1 MKYLAWFGGV
11 LITVLASVYIVA
23 FTSFGNSLLQPTIE
37 SKIQEQTKLD
47 SKLTTFSFN
56 MSEFEILLELSK
68 SNTVSIKGTYSLFSQ
83 AFNITYLVEMNA
95 VQELKSITNAP
106 LKGRV
111 FTNGTIKGNT
121 AFMSVDGVSDIA
133 KSDTTYHIELTE
145 FNPTSIIAK
154 VKKANLLSLL
164 ELGGQK
170 PYASA
175 DIDLDVNFKNI
186 TPHALDGDIL
196 LQTHKGKIDT
206 KLMKSDFDV
215 VIPITAFNMN
225 LEAKLKRDDIKYV
238 YKLNSNLAKITSSGV
253 VTPEPLTLDVKY
265 GVNIEELAVLKPI
278 TNADVRGAF
287 KLDGTAKGT
296 KESLKVNG
304 KSDVASSDTAFN
316 ITLKDFK
323 PATIKATVKH
333 LKLQK
338 LLYMVKQPHYTDGNL
353 FLNVDISDARA
364 DTLKGTVV
372 SKIENGLLDSAYMS
386 KTYEFKSKM
395 PKTTFNMKTTTK
407 LNGSVADTKVDFNSN
422 LATLDVK
429 QARFNMRDSSIVTD
443 YLVNVKSLDKLF
455 FVSQRHLRGGIS
467 VNGEFKKAKDLD
479 LTIHSKVAGG
489 KIDAALHNDD
499 FHADLKSIQTLD
511 ALHILMYPEVFKSSL
526 IGTLDYNLV
535 KEKGV
540 MKADLVDGKFTKN
553 QMLTLIKQY
562 AHVDLYKER
571 FKGNVRAD
579 INKENIVA
587 SLDLKSNK
595 SSLKTKNTKLNSKTK
610 KINSKIDINA
620 NGNPIVITL
629 TGNAASPKV
638 KVDAEKLI
646 KKEAE
651 KAVKKE
657 LGKFLNGLFK

>member
-1 MKYLAWFGGV
+1 MKYLAWLIGV
-11 LITVLASVYIVA
+11 LTTVFVAVYIVA
-23 FTSFGNSLLQPTIE
+23 FTSFGNGLLQPKIE
-37 SKIQEQTKLD
+37 SKIQELTKLE
-47 SKLTTFSFN
+47 SKLTTFSLN

-68 SNTVSIKGTYSLFSQ
+68 NNNISLKGTYSLFSQ
-83 AFNITYLVEMNA
+83 AFDIAYSVEIKEIE
-95 VQELKSITNAP
+95 ELKSLTNAP
-106 LKGRV
+106 LKGKV
-111 FTNGTIKGNT
+111 FTNGTIKGNA
-121 AFMSVDGVSDIA
+121 AFLTVDGVSDIA
-133 KSDTTYHIELTE
+133 KSDTSYHIELTDL
-145 FNPTSIIAK
+145 NPTSIIAK
-154 VKKANLLSLL
+154 VDKANLLSLL

-175 DIDLDVNFKNI
+175 DIDLDINFKNI
-186 TPHALDGDIL
+186 TPHALDGNIL

-215 VIPITAFNMN
+215 VIPRTAFNMN
-225 LEAKLKRDDIKYV
+225 LDAKLKGDDVDYK
-238 YKLNSNLAKITSSGV
+238 YKLNSNFAKITSSGTI
-253 VTPEPLTLDVKY
+253 TPQPLTLDVNY
-265 GVNIEELAVLKPI
+265 GLNIEELAVLKPI

-296 KESLKVNG
+296 KESLKVNA
-304 KSDVASSDTAFN
+304 KSDVAGSDTAFN

-323 PATIKATVKH
+323 PATVNATIKH

-338 LLYMVKQPHYTDGNL
+338 ILYMVKQPHYTDGNL
-353 FLNVDISDARA
+353 FLDIDISDARV
-364 DTLKGTVV
+364 DTLKGVV
-372 SKIENGLLDSAYMS
+372 ATRVENGLLDSNYIT

-422 LATLDVK
+422 LATLDVR
-429 QARFNMRDSSIVTD
+429 QARFNMKDASIVTD
-443 YLVNVKSLDKLF
+443 YLVNVKSLDRLF

-526 IGTLDYNLV
+526 VGALDYNLAQ
-535 KEKGV
+535 EKGI
-540 MKADLVDGKFTKN
+540 MKADLIDGRFTKN

-562 AHVDLYKER
+562 AHTDLYKER
-571 FKGNVRAD
+571 FKGDVRAD

-587 SLDLKSNK
+587 SLSLKSNR
-595 SSLKTKNTKLNSKTK
+595 SSIKTKNTKLNSKTK
-610 KINSKIDINA
+610 KIHSKIDIDA

-629 TGNAASPKV
+629 TGNATSPKV
-638 KVDAEKLI
+638 KIDAEKLI

-651 KAVKKE
+651 KAITKE
-657 LGKFLNGLFK
+657 LNNFLKKLF

>member
-1 MKYLAWFGGV
+1 MKYLAWFSGFF
-11 LITVLASVYIVA
+11 ITVLVAVYILA
-23 FTSFGNSLLQPTIE
+23 FTSFGNGLLQPTIE
-37 SKIQEQTKLD
+37 SKIQEQTKLE
-47 SKLTTFSFN
+47 SKLTTFSLN
-56 MSEFEILLELSK
+56 MSEFEILLELSE
-68 SNTVSIKGTYSLFSQ
+68 SNSITVKGTYSLFSQ
-83 AFNITYLVEMNA
+83 AFDITYSVEMKA
-95 VQELKSITNAP
+95 LEELKSLTNAE
-106 LKGRV
+106 LKGKL
-111 FTNGTIKGNT
+111 FTDGTIRGNS
-121 AFMSVDGVSDIA
+121 AFLTVDGVSDIA

-170 PYASA
+170 PYATA
-175 DIDLDVNFKNI
+175 DIDLDINLKNI

-196 LQTHKGKIDT
+196 LQTYKGKIDT

-215 VIPITAFNMN
+215 VIPKTAFNMN
-225 LEAKLKRDDIKYV
+225 LDAKLKGDDVEYKYI
-238 YKLNSNLAKITSSGV
+238 LNSNLAKITSSGT
-253 VTPEPLTLDVKY
+253 VTPAPLALDVKY
-265 GVNIEELAVLKPI
+265 GLNIEELAVLRPI

-287 KLDGTAKGT
+287 KLNGTAKGT
-296 KESLKVNG
+296 KDNLGVNG
-304 KSDVASSDTAFN
+304 SSDVAGSDTAFN
-316 ITLKDFK
+316 IMLKDFK
-323 PATIKATVKH
+323 PATVKATIKH

-338 LLYMVKQPHYTDGNL
+338 LLYMVKQPHYTDGNF
-353 FLNVDISDARA
+353 FLNVDISDAKA

-372 SKIENGLLDSAYMS
+372 STVENGLLDSAYLT

-395 PKTTFNMKTTTK
+395 PRTTYNMKTTTK
-407 LNGSVADTKVDFNSN
+407 LNGNFADTKVDFNSN

-429 QARFNMRDSSIVTD
+429 QARFNVKDSSIVTD
-443 YLVNVKSLDKLF
+443 YLVNVKSLDRLF
-455 FVSQRHLRGGIS
+455 FISQRHLRGGIS
-467 VNGEFKKAKDLD
+467 LNGEFKKAKDLD

-526 IGTLDYNLV
+526 VGTLDYNLAQ
-535 KEKGV
+535 EKGV
-540 MKADLVDGKFTKN
+540 MKADLLDGKFTEN
-553 QMLTLIKQY
+553 QMLSLIKQY
-562 AHVDLYKER
+562 AKTDLYKEQ
-571 FKGNVRAD
+571 FKGKVTAD

-595 SSLKTKNTKLNSKTK
+595 SSISTKNTKLNSKTK

-620 NGNPIVITL
+620 NGNPVVIKL
-629 TGNAASPKV
+629 TGNAASPKI
-638 KVDAEKLI
+638 KIDAKDLI

-657 LGKFLNGLFK
+657 LNNFFKKLF

>member
-11 LITVLASVYIVA
+11 LITILAAVYIVA
-23 FTSFGNSLLQPTIE
+23 FTPFGNGLLKPTIE
-37 SKIQEQTKLD
+37 SKIQQQTKLE
-47 SKLTTFSFN
+47 SKLTTFSLN
-56 MSEFEILLELSK
+56 MSEFEIVLELSK
-68 SNTVSIKGTYSLFSQ
+68 NNNISIKGTYSLFSQ
-83 AFNITYLVEMNA
+83 AFDMTYSVEMKA
-95 VQELKSITNAP
+95 LQELKSLTNAQ

-111 FTNGTIKGNT
+111 FTNGTIRGDA
-121 AFMSVDGVSDIA
+121 AFITIDGVSDIA
-133 KSDTTYHIELTE
+133 KSDTSYHIELTE

-215 VIPITAFNMN
+215 VIPRTAFNMN
-225 LEAKLKRDDIKYV
+225 LDAKLKGDDVNYV
-238 YKLNSNLAKITSSGV
+238 YKLNSNLAKITSSGTI
-253 VTPEPLTLDVKY
+253 TPQPLTLDVKY
-265 GVNIEELAVLKPI
+265 GLNIEELAVLKPI

-287 KLDGTAKGT
+287 KLNGTAKGT
-296 KESLKVNG
+296 KDNLKVNG
-304 KSDVASSDTAFN
+304 KSDVASSETAFN

-323 PATIKATVKH
+323 PATVNATVKH

-353 FLNVDISDARA
+353 FLDIDISDARA
-364 DTLKGTVV
+364 DTLKGLVV
-372 SKIENGLLDSAYMS
+372 SRVENGLLDSKYMS

-422 LATLDVK
+422 LVTLDVK
-429 QARFNMRDSSIVTD
+429 QARFNMKDGSIATD
-443 YLVNVKSLDKLF
+443 YLVNVKSLERLF

-479 LTIHSKVAGG
+479 LTIHSKIAGG
-489 KIDAALHNDD
+489 KIDATLHNDD
-499 FHADLKSIQTLD
+499 FHTDLKSIQTLD
-511 ALHILMYPEVFKSSL
+511 ALHILMYPEVFKSTL
-526 IGTLDYNLV
+526 VGTLDYNLA

-562 AHVDLYKER
+562 AHTDLYKER
-571 FKGNVRAD
+571 FKGNVKAD
-579 INKENIVA
+579 IKKENIVA

-595 SSLKTKNTKLNSKTK
+595 SSIKTKNTKLNSKTK

-629 TGNAASPKV
+629 TGNVTSPKV
-638 KVDAEKLI
+638 KIDAEKLI

-651 KAVKKE
+651 KAITKE
-657 LGKFLNGLFK
+657 LNNFFKKLF

>member
-11 LITVLASVYIVA
+11 LITILAAVYIVA
-23 FTSFGNSLLQPTIE
+23 FTPFGNGLLKPTIE
-37 SKIQEQTKLD
+37 SKIQQQTKLE
-47 SKLTTFSFN
+47 SKLTTFSLN
-56 MSEFEILLELSK
+56 MSEFEIVLELSK
-68 SNTVSIKGTYSLFSQ
+68 NNNISIKGTYSLFSQ
-83 AFNITYLVEMNA
+83 AFDMTYSVEVKA
-95 VQELKSITNAP
+95 LQELKSLTNAQ

-111 FTNGTIKGNT
+111 FTNGTIRGDAT
-121 AFMSVDGVSDIA
+121 FITIDGVSDIA
-133 KSDTTYHIELTE
+133 KSDTSYHIELTE

-215 VIPITAFNMN
+215 VIPRTAFNMN
-225 LEAKLKRDDIKYV
+225 LDAKLKGDDVNYV
-238 YKLNSNLAKITSSGV
+238 YKLNSNLAKITSSGTI
-253 VTPEPLTLDVKY
+253 TPQPLTLDVKY
-265 GVNIEELAVLKPI
+265 GLNIEELAVLKPI

-287 KLDGTAKGT
+287 KLNGTAKGT
-296 KESLKVNG
+296 KDNLKVNG
-304 KSDVASSDTAFN
+304 KSDVASSETAFN

-323 PATIKATVKH
+323 PATVNATVKH

-353 FLNVDISDARA
+353 FLDIDISDARA
-364 DTLKGTVV
+364 DTLKGLVV
-372 SKIENGLLDSAYMS
+372 SRVENGLLDSKYMS

-429 QARFNMRDSSIVTD
+429 QARFNMRDGSIATD
-443 YLVNVKSLDKLF
+443 YLVNVKSLERLF

-479 LTIHSKVAGG
+479 LTIHSKIAGG
-489 KIDAALHNDD
+489 KIDATLHNDD
-499 FHADLKSIQTLD
+499 FHTDLKSIQTLD
-511 ALHILMYPEVFKSSL
+511 ALHILMYPEIFKSTL
-526 IGTLDYNLV
+526 VGTLDYNLA

-562 AHVDLYKER
+562 AHTDLYKER
-571 FKGNVRAD
+571 FKGNVKAD
-579 INKENIVA
+579 IKKENIVA

-595 SSLKTKNTKLNSKTK
+595 SSIKTKNTKLNSKTK

-629 TGNAASPKV
+629 TGNATSPKV
-638 KVDAEKLI
+638 KIDAEKLI

-657 LGKFLNGLFK
+657 LNNFFKKLF

>member
-11 LITVLASVYIVA
+11 LITILAAVYIVA
-23 FTSFGNSLLQPTIE
+23 FTPFGNGLLKPTIE
-37 SKIQEQTKLD
+37 SKIQQQTKLE
-47 SKLTTFSFN
+47 SKLTTFSLN
-56 MSEFEILLELSK
+56 MSEFEIVLELSK
-68 SNTVSIKGTYSLFSQ
+68 NNNISIKGTYSLFSQ
-83 AFNITYLVEMNA
+83 AFDMTYSVEVKA
-95 VQELKSITNAP
+95 LQELKSLTNAP

-111 FTNGTIKGNT
+111 FTNGTIRGDA
-121 AFMSVDGVSDIA
+121 AFITIDGVSDIA
-133 KSDTTYHIELTE
+133 KSDTSYHIELTE

-215 VIPITAFNMN
+215 VIPRTAFNMN
-225 LEAKLKRDDIKYV
+225 LDAKLKGDDVNYV
-238 YKLNSNLAKITSSGV
+238 YKLNSNLAKITSSGTI
-253 VTPEPLTLDVKY
+253 TPQPLTLDVKY
-265 GVNIEELAVLKPI
+265 GLNIEELAVLKPI

-287 KLDGTAKGT
+287 KLNGTAKGT
-296 KESLKVNG
+296 KDNLKVNG
-304 KSDVASSDTAFN
+304 KSDVASSETAFN
-316 ITLKDFK
+316 ITFKHFK
-323 PATIKATVKH
+323 PATVNATVKH

-353 FLNVDISDARA
+353 FLDIDISDARA
-364 DTLKGTVV
+364 DTLKGLVV
-372 SKIENGLLDSAYMS
+372 SRVENGLLDSKYMS

-422 LATLDVK
+422 LVTLDVK
-429 QARFNMRDSSIVTD
+429 QARFNMRDGSIATD
-443 YLVNVKSLDKLF
+443 YLVNVKSLERLF

-479 LTIHSKVAGG
+479 LTIHSKIAGG
-489 KIDAALHNDD
+489 KIDATLHNDD
-499 FHADLKSIQTLD
+499 FHTDLKSIQTLD
-511 ALHILMYPEVFKSSL
+511 ALHILMYPEIFKSTL
-526 IGTLDYNLV
+526 VGTLDYNLA

-562 AHVDLYKER
+562 AHTDLYKER
-571 FKGNVRAD
+571 FKGNVKAD
-579 INKENIVA
+579 IEKENIVA
-587 SLDLKSNK
+587 SLDLKSNR
-595 SSLKTKNTKLNSKTK
+595 SSIKTKNTKLNSKTK

-629 TGNAASPKV
+629 TGNATSPKV
-638 KVDAEKLI
+638 KIDAEKLI

-657 LGKFLNGLFK
+657 LNNFFKKLF

>member
-1 MKYLAWFGGV
+1 MKYLAWFSGV
-11 LITVLASVYIVA
+11 IVTILAAVYIVA
-23 FTSFGNSLLQPTIE
+23 FTPFGNSLLQPTIE
-37 SKIQEQTKLD
+37 SKIQEQTKLK
-47 SKLTTFSFN
+47 SKLTIFSLN

-68 SNTVSIKGTYSLFSQ
+68 SNNISIKGTYSLFSQ
-83 AFNITYLVEMNA
+83 AFDIAYLVEIKEIE
-95 VQELKSITNAP
+95 ELKSLTNAP
-106 LKGRV
+106 LKGKV
-111 FTNGTIKGNT
+111 FTNGTIKGDA
-121 AFMSVDGVSDIA
+121 AFITVDGVSDIA
-133 KSDTTYHIELTE
+133 KSDTSYHIELTE

-175 DIDLDVNFKNI
+175 DIDLDINFKNI

-215 VIPITAFNMN
+215 TIPKTAFNMN
-225 LEAKLKRDDIKYV
+225 LKAKLQGDNVNYS
-238 YKLNSNLAKITSSGV
+238 YKLNSNLAKITSLGTI
-253 VTPEPLTLDVKY
+253 TPQPLTLDVKY

-287 KLDGTAKGT
+287 KLNGTAKGT
-296 KESLKVNG
+296 KKSLKVNG
-304 KSDVASSDTAFN
+304 KSNVASSDTAFN
-316 ITLKDFK
+316 IMLKDFK
-323 PATIKATVKH
+323 PATINATIKH

-364 DTLKGTVV
+364 ETLKGTVV
-372 SKIENGLLDSAYMS
+372 SKIQNGLLDSTYMTKS
-386 KTYEFKSKM
+386 YKFKSKM
-395 PKTTFNMKTTTK
+395 PRTTFNMKTTTK

-429 QARFNMRDSSIVTD
+429 QARFNMKDSSVVSD
-443 YLVNVKSLDKLF
+443 YLVNVKSLDRVF
-455 FVSQRHLRGGIS
+455 FATQRHLRGGIS
-467 VNGEFKKAKDLD
+467 INGEFKKAKDLD
-479 LTIHSKVAGG
+479 LSIHTKVAGG

-499 FHADLKSIQTLD
+499 FHADLKSIQTLE

-526 IGTLDYNLV
+526 IGTLDYNLA

-540 MKADLVDGKFTKN
+540 VNADLLDGKFTEN

-562 AHVDLYKER
+562 AHIDLYKER
-571 FKGNVRAD
+571 FKGNLKAD
-579 INKENIVA
+579 MNKENIVA

-595 SSLKTKNTKLNSKTK
+595 SSIKTKNTKLNSKTK

-629 TGNAASPKV
+629 SGNAASPKV
-638 KVDAEKLI
+638 KIDAEKLI
-646 KKEAE
+646 KKKAE

>member
-1 MKYLAWFGGV
+1 MKYLAWLSGI
-11 LITVLASVYIVA
+11 LITVVVAVYVVA
-23 FTSFGNSLLQPTIE
+23 FTSLGNSLLQPTIE
-37 SKIQEQTKLD
+37 SKIQEQTKLE
-47 SKLTTFSFN
+47 SKLTTFSLS

-68 SNTVSIKGTYSLFSQ
+68 SNKISIKGTYSLFSQ
-83 AFNITYLVEMNA
+83 AFDVTYSVEIKA
-95 VQELKSITNAP
+95 VEELKSLTNAE
-106 LKGRV
+106 LKGKV
-111 FTNGTIKGNT
+111 FTNGTIKGSA
-121 AFMSVDGVSDIA
+121 AFITIDGVSDIA
-133 KSDTTYHIELTE
+133 KSDTAYHIELTK

-175 DIDLDVNFKNI
+175 DIDLDINFKNI

-215 VIPITAFNMN
+215 TIPSTAFNMN
-225 LEAKLKRDDIKYV
+225 LDAKLKGDNVDYR
-238 YKLNSNLAKITSSGV
+238 YKLNSNLAKITSSGTI
-253 VTPEPLTLDVKY
+253 TPKPLTLDVKY

-287 KLDGTAKGT
+287 KLNGTAKGT
-296 KESLKVNG
+296 KNSLKVNG

-323 PATIKATVKH
+323 PETINATVKH

-338 LLYMVKQPHYTDGNL
+338 LLYMLEQPHYTDGNL
-353 FLNVDISDARA
+353 FLNVDISDARSE
-364 DTLKGTVV
+364 TLKGTVV
-372 SKIENGLLDSAYMS
+372 SRVENGLLDSKYMS

-395 PKTTFNMKTTTK
+395 PKTTFDMKTTTK
-407 LNGSVADTKVDFNSN
+407 LNGSLADTKVDFNSN

-429 QARFNMRDSSIVTD
+429 QARFNMSDSSIVTD

-489 KIDAALHNDD
+489 KIDAKLHNDD
-499 FHADLKSIQTLD
+499 FHANLKSLKTLD
-511 ALHILMYPEVFKSSL
+511 ALHMLIYPQVFKSTL
-526 IGTLDYNLV
+526 NGTLDYNLA

-540 MKADLVDGKFTKN
+540 MKADLTNGKFTKN

-562 AHVDLYKER
+562 THIDLYKER
-571 FKGNVRAD
+571 FKGDVKAD

-587 SLDLKSNK
+587 SLNLKSNK
-595 SSLKTKNTKLNSKTK
+595 SSINTKNTKLNSKTK

-629 TGNAASPKV
+629 TGNASSPKV
-638 KVDAEKLI
+638 KINAEKLI

-657 LGKFLNGLFK
+657 LNKLFKGLFK

>member
-1 MKYLAWFGGV
+1 MKYLAWFSG
-11 LITVLASVYIVA
+11 LIITIVAVVYIVA
-23 FTSFGNSLLQPTIE
+23 FTSFGNNLLKPIIE
-37 SKIQEQTKLD
+37 SKIQEETKLD
-47 SKLTTFSFN
+47 SKLKTFSLN

-68 SNTVSIKGTYSLFSQ
+68 SNNISIKGTYSLFSQ
-83 AFNITYLVEMNA
+83 VFDITYLVKIKDIE
-95 VQELKSITNAP
+95 ELKSLTNAP
-106 LKGRV
+106 LKGKI
-111 FTNGTIKGNT
+111 FTNGIIKGDA
-121 AFMSVDGVSDIA
+121 AFITVDGISDIA

-145 FNPTSIIAK
+145 LNPTSIIAK

-164 ELGGQK
+164 ELAGQK
-170 PYASA
+170 LYASA

-206 KLMKSDFDV
+206 KLMKRDFNV
-215 VIPITAFNMN
+215 TIPSTAFNMN
-225 LEAKLKRDDIKYV
+225 LDAKLKGDDINYR
-238 YKLNSNLAKITSSGV
+238 YKLNSNLAKIISSGTI
-253 VTPEPLTLDVKY
+253 TPQPLTLDVKY

-296 KESLKVNG
+296 KESLIVNG
-304 KSDVASSDTAFN
+304 ISDVASSDTAFN
-316 ITLKDFK
+316 IKLKNFK
-323 PATIKATVKH
+323 PATIKARVKH

-338 LLYMVKQPHYTDGNL
+338 VLYMVKQPHYTDGNL
-353 FLNVDISDARA
+353 FLDVDISDARA
-364 DTLKGTVV
+364 DTLKGVV
-372 SKIENGLLDSAYMS
+372 ASRVENGLLDSKYMS

-443 YLVNVKSLDKLF
+443 YLVNVKSLDRLF

-479 LTIHSKVAGG
+479 LSIHSKVAGG

-511 ALHILMYPEVFKSSL
+511 ALYILMYPEVFKSSL
-526 IGTLDYNLV
+526 IGTLDYNLA

-540 MKADLVDGKFTKN
+540 MKADLIDGKFTKN
-553 QMLTLIKQY
+553 QMLSLIKKY
-562 AHVDLYKER
+562 AHVDLYKEK

-579 INKENIVA
+579 INKEKIVA
-587 SLDLKSNK
+587 SLDLKSNR
-595 SSLKTKNTKLNSKTK
+595 SSINTKNTKLNSKTK

-620 NGNPIVITL
+620 DGNPIVITL
-629 TGNAASPKV
+629 TGNAISPKV
-638 KVDAEKLI
+638 KIDAEKLI

>member
-11 LITVLASVYIVA
+11 LVTILAVVYIVA
-23 FTSFGNSLLQPTIE
+23 FTSFGNGLLKPTIE
-37 SKIQEQTKLD
+37 SKIQEQTKLE
-47 SKLTTFSFN
+47 SKLTTFSLN
-56 MSEFEILLELSK
+56 MSEFDILLELSK
-68 SNTVSIKGTYSLFSQ
+68 SNTISIKGEYSLFSQ
-83 AFNITYLVEMNA
+83 AFDIRYSVEMKA
-95 VQELKSITNAP
+95 IEELKSLTKAP
-106 LKGRV
+106 LKGKI
-111 FTNGTIKGNT
+111 FTNGTIKGDS
-121 AFMSVDGVSDIA
+121 AFINIDGVSDLA

-186 TPHALDGDIL
+186 TPHALDGNIL
-196 LQTHKGKIDT
+196 LQTQHGEIDT
-206 KLMKSDFDV
+206 KLMKNDFNV
-215 VIPITAFNMN
+215 TIPKTAFSMN
-225 LEAKLKRDDIKYV
+225 LDASLNGDDVEYR
-238 YKLNSNLAKITSSGV
+238 YFLNSNLAKISSSGNII
-253 VTPEPLTLDVKY
+253 PEPLAIDVKY
-265 GVNIEELAVLKPI
+265 GVNVEELAVLKPI

-287 KLDGTAKGT
+287 KLSGTAKGA
-296 KESLKVNG
+296 KESLKVHG
-304 KSDVASSDTAFN
+304 KSDVAGSNTAFEA
-316 ITLKDFK
+316 TLKDFK
-323 PATIKATVKH
+323 PATLNATVKH

-364 DTLKGTVV
+364 ESLKGTVV
-372 SKIENGLLDSAYMS
+372 SKVEKGLLDSKYMT

-395 PKTTFNMKTTTK
+395 PRTTFDMKTTTK
-407 LNGSVADTKVDFNSN
+407 LNAKIVDTEVDFNSN
-422 LATLDVK
+422 LVTLDVK
-429 QARFNMRDSSIVTD
+429 QARFNISDSSIVTD
-443 YLVNVKSLDKLF
+443 YLVDVKSLDKLF
-455 FVSQRHLRGGIS
+455 FASQRHLRGGIS
-467 VNGEFKKAKDLD
+467 VNGKFKKAKDLD

-489 KIDAALHNDD
+489 KIDANLHNDD

-540 MKADLVDGKFTKN
+540 MKADLVDGKFSKN

-571 FKGNVRAD
+571 FKGNLKAD
-579 INKENIVA
+579 IKKENIVA

-595 SSLKTKNTKLNSKTK
+595 SSIKTKNTKLNSKTK
-610 KINSKIDINA
+610 KINSKIDISA

-657 LGKFLNGLFK
+657 LNNFFKKLF